1 MTYNPMSILVMAVT
15 AFAIGHVLIGL
26 FLAS

>member
-1 MTYNPMSILVMAVT
+1 MTYNPMSILVLAIN